1 MLSLRM
7 WLEVCSRNATCIQ
20 THCILDVKQLWNL
33 PAENWMFWLKSAR
46 GTNST
51 DARPGQIWR
60 SSSKCTALVYI
71 VIPPRNTCSTWGSQL
86 HLALISP
93 RAHPHCC
100 LFLIRAELHPTPL
113 YCQVGGSLLFCNC
126 CGKTNAVPRSKGA
139 THGCAFVLQAIESSS
154 STARARLRA
163 EQVSA
168 CSLISFFLP
177 PFSWKLNC
185 QD

>member
-7 WLEVCSRNATCIQ
+7 WLEVCSRNAIASKPT
-20 THCILDVKQLWNL
+20 
-33 PAENWMFWLKSAR
+33 AFWMWSSSEIFLLRTGYFDSSAW

-126 CGKTNAVPRSKGA
+126 CGKTNAVPRSEGA